1 MNEEERF
8 KIISNDYMDLIA
20 DELTLQNIYSLI
32 SDVSLEKINNIY
44 SIAYLPVSYINQNII
59 YEVGYNAIPKVYGLL
74 STNSYEVSGEMH
86 ACQNSMNQLS
96 GSGVLIGIVDTGIDY
111 RNRVFQYAD
120 GTSKIISI
128 WDQTIDNGN
137 NYPEGFYFGMEYT
150 RERINTALNSE
161 DPFSVVPST
170 DEIGHGTVLAG
181 IAGGTYDTSN
191 NFRGIAPNA
200 EFVIVKL
207 KQAKANIKD
216 FFYLPQDTIC
226 YQENDIMLGINY
238 LIQTANQLKR
248 PIAICIGLGSSQGAH
263 LGEGILNNYLSGI
276 GQLSNVSI
284 VVAAGNE
291 GSSGHHI
298 FGETS
303 PANNYNDVLLTVG
316 NDNPGFFMEFWGN
329 APSVFTVDIY
339 TPGFELI
346 GRIPSVFIQGSTIH
360 LVSEN
365 TSIIVDNILE
375 SSLGGDQFML
385 YRIRYPISG
394 TWRFR
399 ITALGNLSAS
409 YHMWLPINNFIKE
422 GTYFEN
428 SNPYTTIT
436 TPGNEKTVLTA
447 TAYNA
452 LTGEL
457 YYAAGKGFT
466 KNNQPKPDITAPGVD
481 ILAPGI
487 GNQYMFN
494 TGTSVAAAYTAG
506 TVALLLEWGIIR
518 GNQITLPSAK
528 VRGIITI
535 GADRSEDIIYPNPD
549 WGFGIINLTN
559 SIVLT
564 IRF

>member
-1 MNEEERF
+1 MNDEERF
-8 KIISNDYMDLIA
+8 KIISNDYADLIA
-20 DELTLQNIYSLI
+20 DGLALQNIYSLF
-32 SDVSLEKINNIY
+32 SDVSVVRINNVY
-44 SIAYLPVSYINQNII
+44 SIAYLPAGYIDQNII
-59 YEVGYNAIPKVYGLL
+59 YNVGYDSIPKVYGLL
-74 STNSYEVSGEMH
+74 STNSYEASGDLH
-86 ACQNSMNQLS
+86 AYQTSINQLS
-96 GSGVLIGIVDTGIDY
+96 GSGVIIGLVDTGIDY
-111 RNRVFQYAD
+111 RNQVFQYAD
-120 GTSKIISI
+120 DTSKIISI

-137 NYPEGFYFGMEYT
+137 NYPEGLYYGTEYT
-150 RERINTALNSE
+150 REMINTALSSD
-161 DPFSVVPST
+161 DPLSVVPST
-170 DEIGHGTVLAG
+170 DEIGHGTVLAS
-181 IAGGTYDTSN
+181 IAGGTYDAAN
-191 NFRGIAPNA
+191 NFMGVAPNA

-216 FFYLPQDTIC
+216 FFFLPQDTIG

-238 LIQTANQLKR
+238 LMQTANQLNR

-263 LGEGILNNYLSGI
+263 LGEGIFNNYLAGI
-276 GQLSNVSI
+276 GKLSNVSI

-291 GSSGHHI
+291 GSSEHHV
-298 FGETS
+298 FGEMS

-316 NDNPGFFMEFWGN
+316 NDNPGFFMEFWGS

-339 TPGFELI
+339 TPGVELI
-346 GRIPSVFIQGSTIH
+346 GSIPSVFLQGSTIH
-360 LVSEN
+360 LVTET

-385 YRIRYPISG
+385 YRIRSPIKG

-409 YHMWLPINNFIKE
+409 YHMWLPINNFIQE

-452 LTGEL
+452 LTREL
-457 YYAAGKGFT
+457 YYAASKGFT
-466 KNNQPKPDITAPGVD
+466 KDNQPKPDITAPGVD
-481 ILAPGI
+481 VLAPGI
-487 GNQYMFN
+487 GNQYMLN

-518 GNQITLPSAK
+518 GNQIALPSAK
-528 VRGIITI
+528 VRSIMAI
-535 GADRSEDIIYPNPD
+535 GADRSADIIYPNPD
-549 WGFGIINLTN
+549 WGFGIINSTR
-559 SIVLT
+559 SIALT